1 MISILKSALYR
12 LKRLFGLY
20 VLQDKK
26 LAAHNKW
33 LKDKGEFRR
42 FDYPLNENS
51 IVFDLGGYKGE
62 FTEEIYNKFNCT
74 VYVFEP
80 VFELF
85 KIIQDKFNK
94 NNKIH
99 AFNFGLSDC
108 NKSVKINLADN
119 SSSIYGKNGIKETI
133 KLVSI
138 FDFISENK
146 IYHVDLLKINIEG
159 GEYEVLPELIN
170 KGCVV
175 NIENLQIQFH
185 DFVDNAISKREKII
199 NDLSE
204 THTNTYS
211 YYMIWENWK
220 IKK

>member
-1 MISILKSALYR
+1 MISILKNVLYR
-12 LKRLFGLY
+12 LKRLIGLY
-20 VLQDKK
+20 VLQDKT
-26 LAAHNKW
+26 LVAHNQW
-33 LKDKGEFRR
+33 LKDKGELKR

-80 VFELF
+80 VYELF
-85 KIIQDKFNK
+85 KIIKDKFNK
-94 NNKIH
+94 NDKINV
-99 AFNFGLSDC
+99 FNFGLSDC
-108 NKSVKINLADN
+108 NKSLEINLADN
-119 SSSIYGKNGIKETI
+119 ASSIYGKNGVKETI

-146 IYHVDLLKINIEG
+146 IHYVDLLKINIEG

-170 KGCVV
+170 KGYVV

-185 DFVDNAISKREKII
+185 DFVDDAISKREKII
-199 NDLSE
+199 NNLSK
-204 THTNTYS
+204 THSSTFS
-211 YYMIWENWK
+211 YYMVWENWRLK
-220 IKK
+220 